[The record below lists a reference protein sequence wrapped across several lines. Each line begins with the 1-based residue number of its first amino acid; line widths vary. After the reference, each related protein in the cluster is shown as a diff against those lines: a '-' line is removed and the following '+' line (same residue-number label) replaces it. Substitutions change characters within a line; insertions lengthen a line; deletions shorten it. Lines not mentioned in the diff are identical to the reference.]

1 MTPRKLN
8 YLETHEWADMGNDN
22 IVTVGLSAFAI
33 EQLGD
38 IVYIELPKIG
48 ETFKKGD
55 SFGVIESVKAASDM
69 YTPIGGTVVEVND
82 QLADELYILKTDT
95 FTKGWMIKIKADSPE
110 QFDSLMTADDY
121 DRFIET
127 QQD

>member
-1 MTPRKLN
+1 MTLRKLK
-8 YLETHEWADMGNDN
+8 YLDTHEWADMDADN
-22 IVTVGLSAFAI
+22 IVTIGLSAFAI

-55 SFGVIESVKAASDM
+55 SFGAIESVKAASDM
-69 YTPIGGTVVEVND
+69 YTPVSGTVVEVND
-82 QLADELYILKTDT
+82 RLSDELYVLKTDT

-110 QFDSLMTADDY
+110 QFDSLMTAEDY

>member
-1 MTPRKLN
+1 MTPRKLK
-8 YLETHEWADMGNDN
+8 YLKTHEWADMGDED

-55 SFGVIESVKAASDM
+55 SFGVI
-69 YTPIGGTVVEVND
+69 
-82 QLADELYILKTDT
+82 
-95 FTKGWMIKIKADSPE
+95 
-110 QFDSLMTADDY
+110 
-121 DRFIET
+121 
-127 QQD
+127 

>member
-1 MTPRKLN
+1 MTPGKLK
-8 YLETHEWADMGNDN
+8 YLETHEWADMGDDD

-82 QLADELYILKTDT
+82 RLADKLYVLKTDT

-110 QFDSLMTADDY
+110 QFDSLMTAEDY

>member
-1 MTPRKLN
+1 MTPRKLK
-8 YLETHEWADMGNDN
+8 YLETHEWADMDADN
-22 IVTVGLSAFAI
+22 IVTIGLSAFAI

-69 YTPIGGTVVEVND
+69 YTPISGTVVEVND
-82 QLADELYILKTDT
+82 RLPDELYVLKTDT

-110 QFDSLMTADDY
+110 QFDSLMTAEDY

>member
-1 MTPRKLN
+1 MTPRKLK
-8 YLETHEWADMGNDN
+8 YLETHEWADMGDDD

-69 YTPIGGTVVEVND
+69 YTPIGGTVVEVNER
-82 QLADELYILKTDT
+82 LADELYVLKTDT